1 MNIEYDEVIVLCIDG
16 FHLGGSRRG
25 GSGSSGDGNG
35 KGGGLCMNIPSF
47 KVHFHKTFMM
57 KTDILGKPLAILH
70 YV

>member
-1 MNIEYDEVIVLCIDG
+1 MDSILAVVEEVVV
-16 FHLGGSRRG
+16 
-25 GSGSSGDGNG
+25 GSGSGGVGGDGNG

>member
-1 MNIEYDEVIVLCIDG
+1 MDSILAVVEEVVVVV
-16 FHLGGSRRG
+16 
-25 GSGSSGDGNG
+25 GSGGDGSG
-35 KGGGLCMNIPSF
+35 EGGGLCMNIPSF

>member
-1 MNIEYDEVIVLCIDG
+1 MDSILAVVEEVVVVV
-16 FHLGGSRRG
+16 GSVG
-25 GSGSSGDGNG
+25 DGSGGDGSG
-35 KGGGLCMNIPSF
+35 EGGGLCMNIPSF